1 MSLGLLSTI
10 VAEALPTQAS
20 HDLAPIDPLD
30 QSIAFWTRLPGLLP
44 KEALS
49 QLKFTVATMCLLLAV
64 DTGMSAAC
72 RALAYFG
79 ASVGDRYEDRA
90 LDMSAVEWVLSFE
103 LEEPISVAVE

>member
-1 MSLGLLSTI
+1 MSLGLLPTV

-30 QSIAFWTRLPGLLP
+30 QSIASGTRLPGLLFE
-44 KEALS
+44 KALS
-49 QLKFTVATMCLLLAV
+49 QLKFTVATMCFLLAV

-72 RALAYFG
+72 RAPAYLG
-79 ASVGDRYEDRA
+79 ASVGNRYEDRA

-103 LEEPISVAVE
+103 LEERISVAVE

>member
-20 HDLAPIDPLD
+20 HDLVPIDSLD
-30 QSIAFWTRLPGLLP
+30 QSIALRTRLPGLLS
-44 KEALS
+44 KEVLS

-72 RALAYFG
+72 RAPSNLRI
-79 ASVGDRYEDRA
+79 SIGDRYEDRA
-90 LDMSAVEWVLSFE
+90 LDIGAVERVFSFE
-103 LEEPISVAVE
+103 LDEPVGVAFE